1 SRWRASISFCGTP
14 SSANEVAAVFSV
26 RGLVRVCALVMGWPF
41 DGPEGVP
48 VPWMVAGRRI
58 RSWNERCRRSRSP
71 RENGFAKHARVIVT
85 QLQRRGVLTT
95 QGTRGRVHKC
105 LQSTSFCS
113 DDRDAGGCEVCPHFA
128 IEHRRDDRGLSGLGS
143 RATLTSEAISDRSPV
158 SRAGK
163 RAAVNN
169 GVEVVPTEP
178 RAVAEAAVEVICR

>member
-1 SRWRASISFCGTP
+1 RF
-14 SSANEVAAVFSV
+14 
-26 RGLVRVCALVMGWPF
+26 
-41 DGPEGVP
+41 
-48 VPWMVAGRRI
+48 

-71 RENGFAKHARVIVT
+71 RENGFAINARVIVT

-113 DDRDAGGCEVCPHFA
+113 DARDAGGCEVCLHLA
-128 IEHRRDDRGLSGLGS
+128 IEHCQDCRGLSGVGS
-143 RATLTSEAISDRSPV
+143 RAKLYSEVISDRSPV

-163 RAAVNN
+163 RAAVIN
-169 GVEVVPTEP
+169 GVEVVPTDP